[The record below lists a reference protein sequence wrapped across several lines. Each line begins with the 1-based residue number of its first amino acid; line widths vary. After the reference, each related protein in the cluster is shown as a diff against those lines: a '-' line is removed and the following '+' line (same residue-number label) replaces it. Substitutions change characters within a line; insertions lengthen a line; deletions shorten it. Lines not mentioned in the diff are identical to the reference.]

1 MPRRRKPI
9 TAGDEPMIG
18 RRIALLRAR
27 RGFTQT
33 ELAKQLSMSQPL
45 LSRYERG
52 ELRLHGALVAELA
65 RALSVTS
72 DEILGLTKPKQNGA
86 VKDRRLLRL
95 ALEID
100 RLPRQDKRALIRTIE
115 QYLKGSQVR

>member
-1 MPRRRKPI
+1 
-9 TAGDEPMIG
+9 MIG

-33 ELAKQLSMSQPL
+33 ELAKKLGMSQPL

-65 RALSVTS
+65 TALAVPS
-72 DEILGLTKPKQNGA
+72 DEILGLTETKDNGA

-95 ALEID
+95 AQEID

-115 QYLKGSQVR
+115 QYLKGAHVP